1 MNRIGVCLIL
11 GIASEED
18 WKLSVGR
25 LLKGGSEEREPG
37 HRKKQQN
44 GLLWPRAQI
53 RLRCNKSW
61 KCFKAMKVE
70 VTVVENALNIVD
82 HRSDGGWTC
91 LDSFLNFY
99 VSHRPFFS

>member
-1 MNRIGVCLIL
+1 MLDL
-11 GIASEED
+11 GD
-18 WKLSVGR
+18 RLGR
-25 LLKGGSEEREPG
+25 GLEIKCWTTAGSKEREPG
-37 HRKKQQN
+37 HRKKQHN
-44 GLLWPRAQI
+44 GLHWPRTQI
-53 RLRCNKSW
+53 RLRCSKSL

-70 VTVVENALNIVD
+70 VAVVENALNIVD